1 MQLIDEIQWVLRN
14 ARLNALDPTL
24 RSAAG
29 FAQGNGV
36 ATPVHRAQVGR
47 WERGHVVM
55 TRHLV
60 RRYEQVL
67 HLDEGTLL
75 TAVDRFGRARNPVR
89 SVAVLSPADEPDTD
103 RTLLLLERALSE
115 DRMTGL
121 EWDELTDAL
130 GRIGRPLVR
139 ASDWEALLRRLLEET
154 SLGLGIGYAQ
164 RSEALARL
172 VGHAR
177 SGPLVAAMAAEVTG
191 RPDAQFYNDPLGM
204 LHHTDHPEAV
214 SVVLDQLRRP
224 TNPSV
229 LRACLI
235 VLTTLVQGRRLD
247 GEVRLE
253 AARLAVQH
261 LRDPDL
267 PYRVHRGAAN
277 LVRALG
283 ISAPRLATVL
293 TAEDRRVAAS
303 IIRDGRAISAEAF
316 RTSMKRIRAELEEA
330 GGHES
335 IEEPVLAHLLETA
348 LGSTDEGERGTALG
362 ILMVSPQAGVVG
374 RVQARA
380 LADAL
385 GQGDVVAAH
394 ESLTILSW
402 LGQAEDLDLFE
413 RVSLGP
419 DTPTDVATTAGYV
432 LGNAIEPSSPRRDA
446 RERAVALRVA
456 GIVAT
461 GTGHDAGDH
470 VRSLVY
476 ALGMR
481 GRDDLLRALADAL
494 PAEPDPEPELATGL
508 ATELATG
515 PDGRPADPTIGD
527 PADRPRP
534 GPDGV
539 ARGILGYWLG
549 LPDHLRPDGEPA

>member
-14 ARLNALDPTL
+14 ARLNATDPAL

-29 FAQGNGV
+29 FAQGDGA
-36 ATPVHRAQVGR
+36 ATAVHRAQVGR
-47 WERGHVVM
+47 WERGHVVV
-55 TRHLV
+55 TRQLV
-60 RRYEQVL
+60 RRYEEVL
-67 HLDEGTLL
+67 GLDEGTLL
-75 TAVDRFGRARNPVR
+75 TAVDLFGRSHTPVR
-89 SVAVLSPADEPDTD
+89 PVAVLSPAEEPDTGQ
-103 RTLLLLERALSE
+103 TLLLLERALSE

-121 EWDELTDAL
+121 DWDVLTDSL
-130 GRIGRPLVR
+130 GRIGSPLVR
-139 ASDWEALLRRLLEET
+139 SADWEALLRRLLEET
-154 SLGLGIGYAQ
+154 SLGVGIDYAQ

-177 SGPLVAAMAAEVTG
+177 SGPVVAAMAAEVTA

-214 SVVLDQLRRP
+214 SVVLDQLRHP

-235 VLTTLVQGRRLD
+235 VLTTLVQGERLD
-247 GEVRLE
+247 GDIRLE
-253 AARLAVQH
+253 AARLAVEH

-283 ISAPRLATVL
+283 IGAPRLATVL

-303 IIRDGRAISAEAF
+303 IVRDGRAISTEAF
-316 RTSMKRIRAELEEA
+316 RTAMKRIRAELEDA
-330 GGHES
+330 GGHEA
-335 IEEPVLAHLLETA
+335 IEEPVLMHLLETA
-348 LGSTDEGERGTALG
+348 LGSTDEGERGSALG
-362 ILMVSPQAGVVG
+362 ILMISPQARVVG

-385 GQGDVVAAH
+385 ERKDVVAAH

-402 LGQAEDLDLFE
+402 LGQPEDLDLFE
-413 RVSLGP
+413 RVTLGNG
-419 DTPTDVATTAGYV
+419 TPTDVATTAGYV
-432 LGNAIEPSSPRRDA
+432 LGNTPEPRSPQREARD
-446 RERAVALRVA
+446 RALALRVA
-456 GIVAT
+456 EVMAT
-461 GTGHDAGDH
+461 GSGHDDNDH

-481 GRDDLLRALADAL
+481 GRYDLLRSLADAL
-494 PAEPDPEPELATGL
+494 PLEPAPTDGHHATASAASVVGAPVMGGEALA
-508 ATELATG
+508 
-515 PDGRPADPTIGD
+515 
-527 PADRPRP
+527 RP

-539 ARGILGYWLG
+539 ARGILSYWLA
-549 LPDHLRPDGEPA
+549 LPEHLRPDGAGGPDGRPA

>member
-14 ARLNALDPTL
+14 ARLNAADPAL

-29 FAQGNGV
+29 FALGHGV
-36 ATPVHRAQVGR
+36 ATAVHRAQVGR
-47 WERGHVVM
+47 WERGHVVV
-55 TRHLV
+55 TRQLV

-67 HLDEGTLL
+67 DLDEGTLL
-75 TAVDRFGRARNPVR
+75 TAVDLFGRARSPVR
-89 SVAVLSPADEPDTD
+89 SVAVLSRTEEPDTD
-103 RTLLLLERALSE
+103 RALLLLEQA
-115 DRMTGL
+115 
-121 EWDELTDAL
+121 
-130 GRIGRPLVR
+130 
-139 ASDWEALLRRLLEET
+139 
-154 SLGLGIGYAQ
+154 

-177 SGPLVAAMAAEVTG
+177 SGPVVAAMAAEVTA

-235 VLTTLVQGRRLD
+235 VMTTLVKGQRLD
-247 GEVRLE
+247 ADVRLE
-253 AARLAVQH
+253 AARLGVQH

-283 ISAPRLATVL
+283 IGAPRLATVL

-303 IIRDGRAISAEAF
+303 IVRDGRAISTEAF
-316 RTSMKRIRAELEEA
+316 RTAMKRIRAELEDS
-330 GGHES
+330 GGHEA
-335 IEEPVLAHLLETA
+335 IEEPVLMHLLETA
-348 LGSTDEGERGTALG
+348 LGSTDEGERGSALG
-362 ILMVSPQAGVVG
+362 ILMSSPQAHVVG

-402 LGQAEDLDLFE
+402 LGQPEDLDLFE
-413 RVSLGP
+413 RVSLGHA
-419 DTPTDVATTAGYV
+419 TPTDVATTAGYV
-432 LGNAIEPSSPRRDA
+432 LGNTIEPPSPQREA
-446 RERAVALRVA
+446 RERAVA
-456 GIVAT
+456 
-461 GTGHDAGDH
+461 
-470 VRSLVY
+470 
-476 ALGMR
+476 
-481 GRDDLLRALADAL
+481 
-494 PAEPDPEPELATGL
+494 
-508 ATELATG
+508 
-515 PDGRPADPTIGD
+515 
-527 PADRPRP
+527 
-534 GPDGV
+534 
-539 ARGILGYWLG
+539 
-549 LPDHLRPDGEPA
+549 

>member
-14 ARLNALDPTL
+14 ARLNAADPAL

-29 FAQGNGV
+29 FALGNGV

-55 TRHLV
+55 TRQLV
-60 RRYEQVL
+60 RRYEHVL
-67 HLDEGTLL
+67 GLDEGTLL
-75 TAVDRFGRARNPVR
+75 TAVDRFGRARTPVR
-89 SVAVLSPADEPDTD
+89 SVAVLPPTGDPDTD
-103 RTLLLLERALSE
+103 RTLQLLERALSE

-121 EWDELTDAL
+121 EWEELTDSL

-139 ASDWEALLRRLLEET
+139 ARDWEALLRRLLEET

-177 SGPLVAAMAAEVTG
+177 SGPVVAAMAAEVTA

-235 VLTTLVQGRRLD
+235 VMTTLVKGQRLD
-247 GEVRLE
+247 ADVRLE
-253 AARLAVQH
+253 AARLGVQH

-283 ISAPRLATVL
+283 IATPRLATVL

-303 IIRDGRAISAEAF
+303 IVRDGRAISAEAF
-316 RTSMKRIRAELEEA
+316 RTAVKRIRAELEDA

-335 IEEPVLAHLLETA
+335 MEEPVLAQLLETA
-348 LGSTDEGERGTALG
+348 LGSTDEGERGSALG
-362 ILMVSPQAGVVG
+362 VLMVSPQAHVVG

-385 GQGDVVAAH
+385 GTGDLVAAH

-402 LGQAEDLDLFE
+402 LGQPEDLDLFE
-413 RVSLGP
+413 RVTLG
-419 DTPTDVATTAGYV
+419 DSTPTDVATTAGYV
-432 LGNAIEPSSPRRDA
+432 LGNTVEPPSPQREA

-456 GIVAT
+456 EIAAT
-461 GTGHDAGDH
+461 GSGHDAGDH

-481 GRDDLLRALADAL
+481 GRYDLLRALADAQ
-494 PAEPDPEPELATGL
+494 PVEPDPTAPPGVSHAELGV
-508 ATELATG
+508 
-515 PDGRPADPTIGD
+515 GD
-527 PADRPRP
+527 PADRPPP

-539 ARGILGYWLG
+539 ARGVLGYWLA
-549 LPDHLRPDGEPA
+549 LPEHLRPDGSPA

>member
-14 ARLNALDPTL
+14 ARLNAADPAL

-55 TRHLV
+55 TRPLV

-67 HLDEGTLL
+67 GLDEGTLL
-75 TAVDRFGRARNPVR
+75 TAVDRFGRARTPVR
-89 SVAVLSPADEPDTD
+89 SVAVLSPTDAPDTD
-103 RTLLLLERALSE
+103 RTLQLLERALSD

-121 EWDELTDAL
+121 DWDELTDAL
-130 GRIGRPLVR
+130 GRMGRPLVR
-139 ASDWEALLRRLLEET
+139 DRDWEALLRRLLEET

-177 SGPLVAAMAAEVTG
+177 SGPVVAAMAAEVTA

-204 LHHTDHPEAV
+204 LHHTDHPQAV

-235 VLTTLVQGRRLD
+235 VMTTLVKGQRLD
-247 GEVRLE
+247 ADVRLE
-253 AARLAVQH
+253 AARLGVQH

-277 LVRALG
+277 LVRGLG
-283 ISAPRLATVL
+283 IATPRLATVL

-303 IIRDGRAISAEAF
+303 IVRDGRAISAEAF
-316 RTSMKRIRAELEEA
+316 RTAVKRIRAELEDA

-335 IEEPVLAHLLETA
+335 MEEPVLAQLLETA
-348 LGSTDEGERGTALG
+348 LGSTDEGERGSALG
-362 ILMVSPQAGVVG
+362 VLMVSPQAHVVG

-385 GQGDVVAAH
+385 GTGDVVAAH

-402 LGQAEDLDLFE
+402 LGQPEDLDLFE
-413 RVSLGP
+413 RVTLG
-419 DTPTDVATTAGYV
+419 DGTPTDVATTAGYV
-432 LGNAIEPSSPRRDA
+432 LGNTIERPSPQREA
-446 RERAVALRVA
+446 RERAVALRIA
-456 GIVAT
+456 EIAAT
-461 GTGHDAGDH
+461 GSGHDAGDH

-481 GRDDLLRALADAL
+481 GRYDLLRALADAQ
-494 PAEPDPEPELATGL
+494 PVEPDASAAPGASRAELGV
-508 ATELATG
+508 
-515 PDGRPADPTIGD
+515 GD
-527 PADRPRP
+527 PADRPPP

-539 ARGILGYWLG
+539 ARSVLGYWLA
-549 LPDHLRPDGEPA
+549 LPEHLRPDGSPA